1 VRETQKRE
9 SEMRRANPPSLF
21 SPPRQS
27 SASATAT
34 INGSLHHKKEQQR
47 QHSQSFMVYLVTLV
61 GIACTVGLLSS
72 FYLTT
77 RLDQQHNANQQQL
90 PLPQTHETHPLLAT
104 PTSNV
109 AVAVPDTDTDTDND
123 TDNDASSTTDLSH
136 LDARDSFTKF
146 QEENR
151 KHLNQKAASSSS
163 TASISTSTTV
173 PEVRAEFEKRY
184 GAATAATILS
194 RGVQEY
200 GSVDA
205 TAVRMLTAAAA
216 GRSLVL
222 SFAGYS
228 VTVGRGNHLQQSFP
242 FVVQRILEPVLQHS
256 PYLQMNVTVRNAAI
270 GGIPSF
276 PYGFCFEHFL
286 GRDADVISW
295 DYSMNEGNGA
305 AVLESYLRQSQQQL
319 PNRPMVILLD
329 TNKRRCSVMETY
341 TKQGLLADGLC
352 VGMAKDVL
360 DKSLLDQLNQE
371 GNDDSHLPVGLQHWQ
386 DFGAPQ
392 KCPGRGSWHPKR
404 MEHELIG
411 WMMAMYFIKA
421 VEQAEAMAAA
431 NANWKTTYGAT
442 GATSSPHGSS
452 SASSSPALRFP
463 ATIHTPPDNDA
474 DVTELLFGHAATS
487 TDNSSKEPQYSMK
500 QLSCRTSFLP
510 AVDQDKVIPS
520 VVVSGLSPG
529 ITADNIMDDRSDTA
543 YQSGWV
549 LDVSKVERQTKVKVE
564 QCGGLG
570 YVDMKI
576 ALYGIP
582 ESGPLRLWLPL
593 EGESAHLHG
602 EHDHTDDDTAAKH
615 WFDDVVVCEANEKR
629 PPKACQLDSDVEY
642 TVGGVVVT
650 STRMIAG
657 AGEYLKR
664 KTCVNVGVPAN
675 AQVTRLG
682 DVRAVD
688 GSAISPQARIRLA
701 GSGEHGDDRVG
712 LIVDVKVKNNV
723 SRDNGACC
731 LSHIVWE
738 QH

>member
-1 VRETQKRE
+1 
-9 SEMRRANPPSLF
+9 MRRGNPNSLF
-21 SPPRQS
+21 APPPQSPSANNGNGNNSKQQHERQRL
-27 SASATAT
+27 A
-34 INGSLHHKKEQQR
+34 
-47 QHSQSFMVYLVTLV
+47 SQSFMLYLVMLV

-72 FYLTT
+72 FYLTNQ
-77 RLDQQHNANQQQL
+77 LDLEHSQQ
-90 PLPQTHETHPLLAT
+90 PQTHPLAMMNT
-104 PTSNV
+104 APVEGSSS
-109 AVAVPDTDTDTDND
+109 AADTDTETDAVDDTK
-123 TDNDASSTTDLSH
+123 TSSSTDLSH
-136 LDARDSFTKF
+136 LDARASFKKF

-151 KHLNQKAASSSS
+151 KSLQRKPSSSS
-163 TASISTSTTV
+163 TSSSSGPSTTV
-173 PEVRAEFEKRY
+173 QQVRAEFERRY
-184 GAATAATILS
+184 GAQTAATILK

-200 GSVDA
+200 GTVDA
-205 TAVRMLTAAAA
+205 TAVRMLTSAAA
-216 GRSLVL
+216 GRPLVL

-228 VTVGRGNHLQQSFP
+228 VTVGRGNHLEQSFP
-242 FVVQRILEPVLQHS
+242 FVVQRILEPILQHGA
-256 PYLQMNVTVRNAAI
+256 LHMNVTVRNAAI

-305 AVLESYLRQSQQQL
+305 SVLESYLRQSQQQL

-329 TNKRRCSVMETY
+329 TNQRRCQVMEEY

-360 DKSLLDQLNQE
+360 DKSLLDQLNQQ
-371 GNDDSHLPVGLQHWQ
+371 GNDESHLPEGLQHWQ
-386 DFGAPQ
+386 EFGAPP

-411 WMMAMYFIKA
+411 WMMAMYFVKA

-431 NANWKTTYGAT
+431 DADWKTTYGA
-442 GATSSPHGSS
+442 SSQQHV
-452 SASSSPALRFP
+452 ASPLRFP

-474 DVTELLFGHAATS
+474 AVTELLFGHAV
-487 TDNSSKEPQYSMK
+487 TDGNKEQQYSMK

-510 AVDQDKVIPS
+510 AVDQDKVLPS
-520 VVVSGLSPG
+520 VVVSGMSPG
-529 ITADNIMDDRSDTA
+529 ITADNIMEVRSDGA

-593 EGESAHLHG
+593 EGESVHLHN
-602 EHDHTDDDTAAKH
+602 EHDHKDDDTAAKH
-615 WFDDVVVCEANEKR
+615 WFDDLVVCEANEKR
-629 PPKACQLDSDVEY
+629 PASACQLDSDVEY
-642 TVGGVVVT
+642 TVGGVVVE

-675 AQVTRLG
+675 AQVTKLG

-688 GSAISPQARIRLA
+688 GSAISPEARIQLA
-701 GSGEHGDDRVG
+701 GSGEPMDDRVG
-712 LIVDVKVKNNV
+712 LIVDVKVKDKV
-723 SRDNGACC
+723 TRDNGACC